1 MKETKTTDENF
12 FKEIMSKSR
21 LDLPFSD
28 FEDNVMMQ
36 IETKVLHQN
45 KWSKELR
52 LSWIFF
58 IVGSVFGIILSIFIA
73 QLHEPIFGIQPVNLT
88 LFFAI
93 VFASVLFTQI
103 DTLIKFSRRINSKE
117 EFRGSNSIWEK
128 VRIHK
133 FQYPF
138 CVKMDDTSQT
148 KLVTGRGYCE
158 QVKGLMEI

>member
-1 MKETKTTDENF
+1 MKETRTTDENF

-58 IVGSVFGIILSIFIA
+58 IVSSVFGIILSIFIA
-73 QLHEPIFGIQPVNLT
+73 QLREPIFGVQPVNLT
-88 LFFAI
+88 LFFSIA
-93 VFASVLFTQI
+93 FASVLFTQI
-103 DTLIKFSRRINSKE
+103 DILIKFSRRVNSKGE
-117 EFRGSNSIWEK
+117 YRS
-128 VRIHK
+128 
-133 FQYPF
+133 
-138 CVKMDDTSQT
+138 
-148 KLVTGRGYCE
+148 
-158 QVKGLMEI
+158 

>member
-1 MKETKTTDENF
+1 MRETKTTDENF

-58 IVGSVFGIILSIFIA
+58 FVGSVFGIILSIFISK
-73 QLHEPIFGIQPVNLT
+73 LHEPIFGVQPANLT
-88 LFFAI
+88 LFFSI
-93 VFASVLFTQI
+93 VFAAVLFTQI
-103 DTLIKFSRRINSKE
+103 DTLIKFSRRLNSKE
-117 EFRGSNSIWEK
+117 KN
-128 VRIHK
+128 H
-133 FQYPF
+133 
-138 CVKMDDTSQT
+138 
-148 KLVTGRGYCE
+148 
-158 QVKGLMEI
+158 